1 MQNKHVREDKLKRL
15 KHIVNALIWT
25 LAGLYF
31 VLIILLHIPAIKGFI
46 GQEVSHVLAE
56 KLGTKVE
63 IGKIDLGFLNRLIID
78 DILIYDQQGQKLLT
92 SSRASVKI
100 GVLPLLEGRISIS
113 SAQLFGATVNAYR
126 TTAETKPNYQFV
138 LDSLASKDDNSQS
151 KIDLRIGSLII
162 RNSRLKY
169 DQQDTKN
176 NTGKLD
182 IMHLNLSDISAHII
196 LNALTNDSI
205 NLAIKKLSFKEASG
219 LHLVS
224 LSTKFIANKQEAKLD
239 YLTIHMP
246 GTQVNIKEGKA
257 SYSFEEGKLQ
267 LPSLQYSTTLS
278 HSVIRPADLA
288 FLLPELKNF
297 KNKIDLSLSVNGTGT
312 TARIS
317 SIQVT
322 GHSIYLLANGS
333 ISNWQAKTRWTAD
346 INSLNMQ
353 GDGIKF
359 ISDNLGKR
367 FNIPIEVTR
376 LGNIKFKGNL
386 GGYGKDIAMKGMLR
400 TGAGNASLTVGLHD
414 KSFNGR
420 IETNGV
426 DLGKIIDNQQLGII
440 AAKLYAK
447 GSTEGKNLKIDA
459 QGTINHVDYNHYTY
473 RNIDINGII
482 QKHDQQLSFNGKL
495 NINDPNGKLQIN
507 GDFSNIGR
515 NPKMNLT
522 AHIANFNPHALKLT
536 DRYPS
541 TTFSMD
547 LNANISGRSLN
558 TANGTITMNNFEM
571 QAPNNNYRLNE
582 LKLQAGQENGQHVV
596 TLQSDF
602 AQMQLIGHY
611 NYATLPNSITNILAS
626 KLPTLP
632 GLTRMKHTD
641 SNDFVLNADIK
652 KSDWLQR
659 LFGVDLNLEKP
670 IQLSAEIND
679 RQRQMNLTANLPSFT
694 YAGNHF
700 EQGYIKINS
709 PADTL
714 KANIHARKLTE
725 DGKGMYWN
733 IQANAADNKL
743 NSILTWKNLKGKN
756 IQGSLHTETDFFKMQ
771 GQDAAHINVHSSEV
785 FIDGT
790 TWTIQPS
797 DIIYHA
803 KNLTI
808 DHFAVTHG
816 DEHIIIDGRATP
828 NSKDSIIAELQ
839 NVDIAYILNLVNFHA
854 VEFSGKAT
862 GKAYVA
868 SAFGKPSASAKLEV
882 NDFRFEEGRMG
893 TLYAD
898 AKWNDKEGQIDIDAI
913 AKDTAS
919 NLVTN
924 TIMPIE
930 TKILGYVSP
939 RKNSI
944 ELNIGAKGTR
954 IEFLKSF
961 CGSFIDNVDA
971 FANGNIQVV
980 GPFSNINLIG
990 NVTANGNLH
999 LSALNTTY
1007 TLKDAHIHAV
1017 PNEIRLVNDTVYDRN
1032 GHLGI
1037 INGTLYHQH
1046 LTKMSYDIHV
1056 AAHNLLVYDTHSF
1069 NNNTF
1074 YGTAYAT
1081 GKCNI
1086 RGKSGEVTIDINAT
1100 ADRGSQIVYNVSSP
1114 TAISKQEFI
1123 HWNNRDSLMLS
1134 ALHPKEKKIEAHSFE
1149 IPTDMHIN
1157 FLVNVTPET
1166 TLTLLM
1172 DPTTGDYI
1180 ALNGSGGLRAT
1191 YYNKGNFDLYG
1202 NYLIDHGVYK
1212 LTIQNAIKKDF
1223 LFIPGGSISFGGD
1236 PYAAALNLKAQ
1247 YTVQGVSLGDLN
1259 IGRSFSNNNI
1269 RVNCLMSI
1277 TGTPASPK
1285 IDFGLDLPTVNNDA
1299 KQMIF
1304 SLINS
1309 EEEMNQQ
1316 VLYLLAIG
1324 RFYTQGNNNST
1335 AETGQSQT
1343 SLAMQSLLSGT
1354 VSQQINNVLSNVVN
1368 NSNWN
1373 FGANI
1378 STGDE
1383 GWNNAEYEGILSG
1396 RLLNNR
1402 LLFNGQFGYRDN
1414 TNATTSFIGD
1424 FDLRYLLFPN
1434 GNFAIRMYNQT
1445 NDRYFTHNSL
1455 NTQGIGLILKKDFN
1469 SFRDL
1474 FRREKKKIIVNNVK

>member
-239 YLTIHMP
+239 YLTIQMP

-346 INSLNMQ
+346 IKSLSMQ

-359 ISDNLGKR
+359 ITDNLGQR
-367 FNIPIEVTR
+367 LNIPIEVTR

-679 RQRQMNLTANLPSFT
+679 HQRQMNLTANLPSFT

-839 NVDIAYILNLVNFHA
+839 NVDIAYILNLVNFHT

-1056 AAHNLLVYDTHSF
+1056 AAHNLLAYDTHSF

-1123 HWNNRDSLMLS
+1123 HWNNRDSLMMS
-1134 ALHPKEKKIEAHSFE
+1134 ALHPKEKKSETPSIE

-1166 TLTLLM
+1166 TLKLLM

-1269 RVNCLMSI
+1269 RVNCLMNI

-1299 KQMIF
+1299 KQMVF

-1335 AETGQSQT
+1335 SETGQSQT

-1469 SFRDL
+1469 NFRDL

>member
-1 MQNKHVREDKLKRL
+1 MQNKRVREDKLKRL
-15 KHIVNALIWT
+15 KHIVNASIWT

-113 SAQLFGATVNAYR
+113 SAQLFGATVNTYR
-126 TTAETKPNYQFV
+126 TTAEAKPNYQFV

-205 NLAIKKLSFKEASG
+205 NLAVKKLSFKEASG

-239 YLTIHMP
+239 YLTIQMP

-386 GGYGKDIAMKGMLR
+386 GGYGKDIAIKGMLH
-400 TGAGNASLTVGLHD
+400 TGAGNASLTVGLHG
-414 KSFNGR
+414 KNFNGR

-440 AAKLYAK
+440 AAQLYVN

-558 TANGTITMNNFEM
+558 TANGTIIMNNFEM

-652 KSDWLQR
+652 KSDWLQK

-709 PADTL
+709 HADTL

-898 AKWNDKEGQIDIDAI
+898 TKWNDKEGQIDIDAI

-1007 TLKDAHIHAV
+1007 TLKNAHIHAV

-1056 AAHNLLVYDTHSF
+1056 AAHNLLAYDTHSF

-1123 HWNNRDSLMLS
+1123 HWNNRDSLMMS
-1134 ALHPKEKKIEAHSFE
+1134 ALHPKEKKSETPSIE

-1166 TLTLLM
+1166 TLKLLM

-1223 LFIPGGSISFGGD
+1223 LFIPGGSISFSGD

-1269 RVNCLMSI
+1269 RVNCLMNI

-1299 KQMIF
+1299 KQMVF

-1335 AETGQSQT
+1335 SETGQSQT

-1402 LLFNGQFGYRDN
+1402 LLFNGQCGYRDN

-1469 SFRDL
+1469 CFRDL

>member
-1 MQNKHVREDKLKRL
+1 MQNKRVREDKLKRL

-239 YLTIHMP
+239 YLTIQMP

-459 QGTINHVDYNHYTY
+459 QGTIDRVDYNHYTY
-473 RNIDINGII
+473 RNIDINGIV
-482 QKHDQQLSFNGKL
+482 QKRDQQLSFNGKL

-515 NPKMNLT
+515 NPKMSLT
-522 AHIANFNPHALKLT
+522 AHIVNFNPHALKLT

-547 LNANISGRSLN
+547 LNANISGHSLN

-652 KSDWLQR
+652 KSDWLQK

-679 RQRQMNLTANLPSFT
+679 HQRQMNLTANLPSFT

-919 NLVTN
+919 NLITN

-1007 TLKDAHIHAV
+1007 TLKNAHIHAV

-1056 AAHNLLVYDTHSF
+1056 AAHNLLAYDTHSF

-1086 RGKSGEVTIDINAT
+1086 RGKSGEVTIDINAM

-1157 FLVNVTPET
+1157 FLVNVTPAT
-1166 TLTLLM
+1166 TLKLLM

-1269 RVNCLMSI
+1269 RVNCLMNI

>member
-1 MQNKHVREDKLKRL
+1 MQNKRVREDKLKRL

-239 YLTIHMP
+239 YLTIQMP

-267 LPSLQYSTTLS
+267 LPSLQYSTMLS

-322 GHSIYLLANGS
+322 GHSIYLSANGS

-386 GGYGKDIAMKGMLR
+386 GGYGKDIAMKGMLH
-400 TGAGNASLTVGLHD
+400 TGAGNASLTVGLHG

-440 AAKLYAK
+440 AAQLYAN

-679 RQRQMNLTANLPSFT
+679 HQRQMNLTANLPSFT

-756 IQGSLHTETDFFKMQ
+756 IHGSLHTETDFFKMQ

-868 SAFGKPSASAKLEV
+868 SAFGKPMASAKLEV

-1007 TLKDAHIHAV
+1007 TLKNAYIHAV

-1037 INGTLYHQH
+1037 VNGTLYHQH

-1056 AAHNLLVYDTHSF
+1056 AAHNLLAYDTHSF

-1166 TLTLLM
+1166 TLKLLM

-1269 RVNCLMSI
+1269 RVNCLMNI

-1309 EEEMNQQ
+1309 EDEMNQQ

>member
-1 MQNKHVREDKLKRL
+1 MQGKCVREDKLKRL

-31 VLIILLHIPAIKGFI
+31 ALIILLHIPAVKGFI
-46 GQEVSHVLAE
+46 GQEASHVLAE

-78 DILIYDQQGQKLLT
+78 DIVVYDQYGQKLLS

-100 GVLPLLEGRISIS
+100 EILPLLEGHISVS
-113 SAQLFGATVNAYR
+113 SAQLFGAMVNTYR
-126 TTAETKPNYQFV
+126 HTAETKPNYQFV
-138 LDSLASKDDNSQS
+138 LDSLTSKDKSSQS
-151 KIDLRIGSLII
+151 KLDLHVGALII

-169 DQQDTKN
+169 NQQDTKSC
-176 NTGKLD
+176 TGKLD
-182 IMHLNLSDISAHII
+182 TRHLNVSDISAHII

-205 NLAIKKLSFKEASG
+205 NLVIKKLSLKEASG
-219 LHLVS
+219 LQLVS
-224 LSTKFIANKQEAKLD
+224 LSTKFIANKQQAKLD
-239 YLTIHMP
+239 FFTIQLP
-246 GTQVNIKEGKA
+246 GTQVNIKDGEA
-257 SYSFEEGKLQ
+257 SYSFEDGKLQ
-267 LPSLQYSTTLS
+267 LPSIQYSATLN
-278 HSVIRPADLA
+278 HSVIRPSDLA
-288 FLLPELKNF
+288 FMLPELKNF
-297 KNKIDLSLSVNGTGT
+297 KKKIDLSLSVNGTGT
-312 TARIS
+312 TARIAS
-317 SIQVT
+317 LLVNS
-322 GHSIYLLANGS
+322 HSIYLSANGS
-333 ISNWQAKTRWTAD
+333 VSNWQAKTRWAAD
-346 INSLNMQ
+346 INSLRMR

-359 ISDNLGKR
+359 ISDNLGQR
-367 FNIPIEVTR
+367 LNIPIEVTR
-376 LGNIKFKGNL
+376 LGNIQFKGNL
-386 GGYGKDIAMKGMLR
+386 GGYGKDIAMKGMLH
-400 TGAGNASLTVGLHD
+400 TDAGNANLRVGLHG
-414 KSFNGR
+414 KNFNGR
-420 IETNGV
+420 IETDGV
-426 DLGKIIDNQQLGII
+426 NLGKIIDNQQLGII

-447 GSTEGKNLKIDA
+447 GNAEGKNFKVDA
-459 QGTINHVDYNHYTY
+459 QGTIDHVDYNHYTY
-473 RNIDINGII
+473 HNIDINGII
-482 QKHDQQLSFNGKL
+482 QKRDHQQSFKGKL
-495 NINDPNGKLQIN
+495 NINDPNGKVQIN
-507 GDFSNIGR
+507 GDFSNIRR
-515 NPKMNLT
+515 NLKLNLT
-522 AHIANFNPHALKLT
+522 GHIANFNPHALKLT
-536 DRYPS
+536 DNFPA
-541 TTFSMD
+541 TTFSMEF
-547 LNANISGRSLN
+547 NANISGRNLN

-571 QAPNNNYRLNE
+571 QAPNNSYRLNE
-582 LKLQAGQENGQHVV
+582 LKLQAGQENDQHVV

-602 AQMQLIGHY
+602 AQMQLVGHY

-632 GLTRMKHTD
+632 GLPRMKHTD
-641 SNDFVLNADIK
+641 SNDFVLNANIK
-652 KSDWLQR
+652 KSDWLQK
-659 LFGVDLNLEKP
+659 LFGADINFERP
-670 IQLSAEIND
+670 IQLSAKVND
-679 RQRQMNLTANLPSFT
+679 RQRQMNLTAQLPSFS

-700 EQGYIKINS
+700 EQGYIKIDAPS
-709 PADTL
+709 DTL
-714 KANIHARKLTE
+714 KANIHARKLSE
-725 DGKGMYWN
+725 DGKGIYWN
-733 IQANAADNKL
+733 IQAKAADNKL
-743 NSILTWKNLKGKN
+743 NSVLTWKDLKGQD
-756 IQGSLHTETDFFKMQ
+756 IHGSLHTETDFFKIQ
-771 GQDAAHINVHSSEV
+771 GKDAAHINVHSSKV
-785 FIDGT
+785 FVNGT

-797 DIIYHA
+797 DIVYHA
-803 KNLTI
+803 KDLTI

-816 DEHIIIDGRATP
+816 NEHIIIDGRATP
-828 NSKDSIIAELQ
+828 NPKDSIITELR

-868 SAFGKPSASAKLEV
+868 SAFGKPSASAKLKV

-898 AKWNDKEGQIDIDAI
+898 AKWNDKEGQIDIDAT
-913 AKDTAS
+913 AKDTVS
-919 NLVTN
+919 NHVTN
-924 TIMPIE
+924 TVTPIE
-930 TKILGYVSP
+930 TVILGYVSP
-939 RKNSI
+939 RKDNI
-944 ELNIGAKGTR
+944 ELNIAAKGTR

-961 CGSFIDNVDA
+961 CSSFIDNVDA
-971 FANGNIQVV
+971 YANGNIQVA
-980 GPFSNINLIG
+980 GPLGSINLTG
-990 NVTANGNLH
+990 DVTANGNLH
-999 LSALNTTY
+999 LSPLNTTY
-1007 TLKDAHIHAV
+1007 RLKDAHIHAV
-1017 PNEIRLVNDTVYDRN
+1017 PNEIRLVNDTVYDRDA
-1032 GHLGI
+1032 HLGI
-1037 INGTLYHQH
+1037 VNGTLYHQH
-1046 LTKMSYDIHV
+1046 LTKLNYDIHV
-1056 AAHNLLVYDTHSF
+1056 AAHNLLAYDTHSF

-1074 YGTAYAT
+1074 YGTAYVT
-1081 GKCNI
+1081 GKCDI
-1086 RGKSGEVTIDINAT
+1086 RGKSGEVTIDVNAT
-1100 ADRGSQIVYNVSSP
+1100 PNHGSQIVYNVSSP

-1123 HWNNRDSLMLS
+1123 HWNNRDSLILR
-1134 ALHPKEKKIEAHSFE
+1134 ALHPKEKKTEVHHVE

-1157 FLVNVTPET
+1157 FLVNVTPEM
-1166 TLTLLM
+1166 TLKLLM

-1223 LFIPGGSISFGGD
+1223 QFVPGGSISFGGD

-1247 YTVQGVSLGDLN
+1247 YTVQGVSLGDLH

-1269 RVNCLMSI
+1269 RVNCLMNI

-1299 KQMIF
+1299 KQMVF

>member
-1 MQNKHVREDKLKRL
+1 MQNKRVREDKLKRL

-113 SAQLFGATVNAYR
+113 SAQLFGATVNAHR

-169 DQQDTKN
+169 DQQNTKN
-176 NTGKLD
+176 NTGRLD
-182 IMHLNLSDISAHII
+182 IKHLNLSDISAHII

-239 YLTIHMP
+239 YLTIQMP

-267 LPSLQYSTTLS
+267 LPSLQYSTTLN

-346 INSLNMQ
+346 IKSLSMQ

-359 ISDNLGKR
+359 ITDNLGQR
-367 FNIPIEVTR
+367 LNIPIEVTR

-652 KSDWLQR
+652 KSDWLQK

-679 RQRQMNLTANLPSFT
+679 HQRQMNLTANLPSFT

-816 DEHIIIDGRATP
+816 NEHIIIDGRATP
-828 NSKDSIIAELQ
+828 NPKDSIIAELQ

-868 SAFGKPSASAKLEV
+868 SAFGKPMASAKLEV

-1056 AAHNLLVYDTHSF
+1056 AAHNLLAYDTHSF

-1166 TLTLLM
+1166 TLKLLM

-1223 LFIPGGSISFGGD
+1223 QFIPGGSISFGGD

-1269 RVNCLMSI
+1269 RVNCLMNI